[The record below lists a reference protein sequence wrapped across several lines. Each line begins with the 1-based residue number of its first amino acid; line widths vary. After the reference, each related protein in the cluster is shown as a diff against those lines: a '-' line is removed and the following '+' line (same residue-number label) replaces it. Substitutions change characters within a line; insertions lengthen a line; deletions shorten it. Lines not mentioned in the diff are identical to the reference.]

1 VLLIVCPYCGERP
14 EIEFTYGGQA
24 HLARPAQPSQLDDQA
39 WAEYLYMRSNT
50 KGVYAE
56 RWRHAR
62 GCGRFFNALRD
73 TTSDHFLAFYKTG
86 EPRPEL
92 PVTHAGR
99 APTLPTAAPAPTAA
113 PVPTATPAPTAAPAS
128 ERKA

>member
-1 VLLIVCPYCGERP
+1 MLLIVCPYCGKRP

-24 HLARPAQPSQLDDQA
+24 HLARPNQPSQLDDQA
-39 WAEYLYMRSNT
+39 WAEFLYMRSNT

-86 EPRPEL
+86 EPRPPHPPRLTQRSARYDRRPSHAERR
-92 PVTHAGR
+92 THRSNA
-99 APTLPTAAPAPTAA
+99 
-113 PVPTATPAPTAAPAS
+113 AS
-128 ERKA
+128 EFQIRRPIL